1 MSTDLAHHIQGTPLV
16 DTHEHLDR
24 EHVWLENGPD
34 ILQTYLGITSPQT
47 STRRVQRPMRWNV

>member
-24 EHVWLENGPD
+24 EQVWLEDGP
-34 ILQTYLGITSPQT
+34 TSYKTCLGITYPQT
-47 STRRVQRPMRWNV
+47 STRQGQHPPR